1 MNSIRKVLRS
11 ENDVA
16 KLYRS
21 RYESITQVTTGSD
34 PTTDSVINALMG
46 RLDNEENLTDF
57 YRNKRDE
64 ADQRSLAIQMK
75 LTREESEWKNTED
88 KMIQFGKRLEDTE
101 ARRSESD
108 NWIES
113 RSELRE
119 KERKI
124 AFLESE
130 TDRLDRNEQRASGR
144 KIFGKMGK
152 IKITKAS
159 MMISLRLLRLEEVN
173 QANLNLAFPVGKLTK
188 SSFLHARSHMT

>member
-1 MNSIRKVLRS
+1 
-11 ENDVA
+11 
-16 KLYRS
+16 
-21 RYESITQVTTGSD
+21 
-34 PTTDSVINALMG
+34 
-46 RLDNEENLTDF
+46 
-57 YRNKRDE
+57 
-64 ADQRSLAIQMK
+64 MK
-75 LTREESEWKNTED
+75 LAREESEWKNTED
-88 KMIQFGKRLEDTE
+88 KMIQVGKRLEDIE

-159 MMISLRLLRLEEVN
+159 MMISLRLLTLEEVN
-173 QANLNLAFPVGKLTK
+173 QANLNLAFRVGKLTK

>member
-1 MNSIRKVLRS
+1 
-11 ENDVA
+11 
-16 KLYRS
+16 
-21 RYESITQVTTGSD
+21 
-34 PTTDSVINALMG
+34 
-46 RLDNEENLTDF
+46 
-57 YRNKRDE
+57 
-64 ADQRSLAIQMK
+64 MK
-75 LTREESEWKNTED
+75 LAREESEWKNTED
-88 KMIQFGKRLEDTE
+88 KMIQVGKRLEDTE

-173 QANLNLAFPVGKLTK
+173 QANLNLAFRVGKLTK

>member
-1 MNSIRKVLRS
+1 M
-11 ENDVA
+11 
-16 KLYRS
+16 
-21 RYESITQVTTGSD
+21 T
-34 PTTDSVINALMG
+34 G
-46 RLDNEENLTDF
+46 RLDNEENLTGF

-75 LTREESEWKNTED
+75 LTREESEWKDTED
-88 KMIQFGKRLEDTE
+88 KMIQVGKRLEDTE
-101 ARRSESD
+101 AGRSESD